1 MTDDLI
7 KPDIRKANDC
17 PPLPAHA
24 SLTDRLVYW
33 LGLGLGSG
41 LPRRAPGT
49 WGTVGGLIVAIPL
62 MSLGFVPFLI
72 ITLLSCIIGVWIC
85 GRTSDLMGG
94 HDDPHIVWDEWAGM
108 WITLLP
114 FSLMS
119 FAELTFMSTDDIT
132 FWQFWQYLT
141 EPFSIFSI
149 TLAFILF
156 RFFDIIKPPPIGW
169 ADKKVAGGLGI
180 MLDDIIAGIMAAA
193 VCFILMYAVINYFTI
208 TQIEITEISFND

>member
-1 MTDDLI
+1 MIDHNLS

-17 PPLPAHA
+17 PPLPANA
-24 SLTDRLVYW
+24 NMLDRVVYW

-62 MSLGFVPFLI
+62 LSLGFVPFLI
-72 ITLLSCIIGVWIC
+72 ITILSCVIGSWIC
-85 GRTSDLMGG
+85 GRTSELMGG
-94 HDDPHIVWDEWAGM
+94 HDNPHIVWDEWAGM
-108 WITLLP
+108 WLTLLP
-114 FSLMS
+114 LSYMGI
-119 FAELTFMSTDDIT
+119 ADGN
-132 FWQFWQYLT
+132 FWQNIAQT
-141 EPFSIFSI
+141 SSIVAI
-149 TLAFILF
+149 IIAFILF

-193 VCFILMYAVINYFTI
+193 VWIIIYTTLLQLAN
-208 TQIEITEISFND
+208 

>member
-1 MTDDLI
+1 MTDHNLS

-24 SLTDRLVYW
+24 SILDRVVYW

-62 MSLGFVPFLI
+62 LSLGFVPFLI

-85 GRTSDLMGG
+85 GRTSDLMQG
-94 HDDPHIVWDEWAGM
+94 HDDPHIVWDEWAGI

-114 FSLMS
+114 FAYMNMA
-119 FAELTFMSTDDIT
+119 AEN
-132 FWQFWQYLT
+132 FWQHISQTSSVIGL
-141 EPFSIFSI
+141 II
-149 TLAFILF
+149 AFILF

-180 MLDDIIAGIMAAA
+180 MLDDIIAGVMAAA
-193 VCFILMYAVINYFTI
+193 VWMIVVMGMLL
-208 TQIEITEISFND
+208 

>member
-1 MTDDLI
+1 MTDHDLS

-17 PPLPAHA
+17 PPLPANA
-24 SLTDRLVYW
+24 SLLDRIVYW
-33 LGLGLGSG
+33 LGIGLGSG

-49 WGTVGGLIVAIPL
+49 WGTVGGLIIAIPL

-72 ITLLSCIIGVWIC
+72 ITILSCIIGIWIC
-85 GRTSDLMGG
+85 GRTSDLMQG

-114 FSLMS
+114 FSYTGITVTN
-119 FAELTFMSTDDIT
+119 FWHDIS
-132 FWQFWQYLT
+132 QSL
-141 EPFSIFSI
+141 SII
-149 TLAFILF
+149 ALVIAFVLF

-169 ADKKVAGGLGI
+169 ADKKVSGGLGI

-193 VCFILMYAVINYFTI
+193 VWIVVMIGMLV
-208 TQIEITEISFND
+208 

>member
-1 MTDDLI
+1 MIDHDLS

-17 PPLPAHA
+17 PPLPANA
-24 SLTDRLVYW
+24 SMLDRIVYW

-62 MSLGFVPFLI
+62 LSLGFLPFLL
-72 ITLLSCIIGVWIC
+72 ITVLSSIFGIWIC
-85 GRTSDLMGG
+85 GRTSELMKG

-114 FSLMS
+114 FSYMS
-119 FAELTFMSTDDIT
+119 MTADS
-132 FWQFWQYLT
+132 FWQYISQPL
-141 EPFSIFSI
+141 SLAALL
-149 TLAFILF
+149 LAFVLF

-169 ADKKVAGGLGI
+169 ADRKVAGGLGV
-180 MLDDIIAGIMAAA
+180 MLDDIIAGVMA
-193 VCFILMYAVINYFTI
+193 VVVWIIVMMVFSL
-208 TQIEITEISFND
+208 

>member
-1 MTDDLI
+1 MIDHNLS

-17 PPLPAHA
+17 PPLPTTATM
-24 SLTDRLVYW
+24 LDRLVYW

-62 MSLGFVPFLI
+62 LSLGFVPFLI
-72 ITLLSCIIGVWIC
+72 ITILSCVIGSWIC
-85 GRTSDLMGG
+85 GRTSELMGG
-94 HDDPHIVWDEWAGM
+94 HDNPHIVWDEWAGM
-108 WITLLP
+108 WLTLLP
-114 FSLMS
+114 LSYMGI
-119 FAELTFMSTDDIT
+119 ADGN
-132 FWQFWQYLT
+132 FWQNIAQIS
-141 EPFSIFSI
+141 SIVAI
-149 TLAFILF
+149 IIAFILF

-193 VCFILMYAVINYFTI
+193 VWIIIYTTIL
-208 TQIEITEISFND
+208 

>member
-1 MTDDLI
+1 MIDHDLS

-17 PPLPAHA
+17 PPLPVNA
-24 SLTDRLVYW
+24 SMLDRMVYW

-62 MSLGFVPFLI
+62 LSLGFLPFLLMTI
-72 ITLLSCIIGVWIC
+72 LSCFIGIWIC
-85 GRTSDLMGG
+85 GRTSELMQG

-114 FSLMS
+114 FSYISMT
-119 FAELTFMSTDDIT
+119 ADN
-132 FWQFWQYLT
+132 FWQYLLQ
-141 EPFSIFSI
+141 PSSLAALV
-149 TLAFILF
+149 LAFVLF

-169 ADKKVAGGLGI
+169 ADRKVAGGLGV
-180 MLDDIIAGIMAAA
+180 MLDDIIAGVMALI
-193 VCFILMYAVINYFTI
+193 VWIIVMMVF
-208 TQIEITEISFND
+208 SF